1 MSTCYQTS
9 LRTFLEHESGIKT
22 KHQAK
27 ELHARIIRT
36 IAPVSAILNSK
47 ILSIYSNFN
56 LLRDSLTLFNA
67 IDSPQPTKA
76 WKSIIKCYAS
86 SGFFLNSLTFF
97 NGMRAEG
104 RIPDRN
110 VFPSVLKSCVQLRD
124 LRLGESIHGCVIT
137 LGLDSDLYTGNALMN
152 MYAKLQFLKDP
163 QVFDKMPE
171 RKKQTSGFW
180 NGLVGYNYPDELDLN
195 LRSGGVGLD
204 YDMTEQAIKLG
215 ALGMDTVS
223 KVFEMMPIRD
233 VVSWNTVI
241 GGNVQS
247 GRYME
252 ALGMLREMGCADLKP
267 DSFTL
272 STVLPIF
279 AKYVDIKKGKEVHG
293 FAIRHGFDGDVFIG
307 SSLID
312 MYANCTRVDDS
323 YKLFCLLPQR
333 DAVSWNSMIATCVQN
348 GRFDEGLELFRQM
361 LRDNIGPAEYSFS
374 IIMPACAHLTTL
386 NLGKQLHA
394 YVIRAGYDENIYV
407 ASSLVDMYAKCGN
420 IKIARWIFHNMEIQD
435 SVSWTAMIMGYAIHG
450 LARDAILLFE
460 KMQMEGVQSNSV
472 VFVAVLT
479 ACSHAGLVDEAWK
492 FFNSMNNHGIPPEL
506 EHYAGLADLLGRA
519 GRLQEAYDFI
529 SSMHIKPTGSVWSAL
544 LSACR
549 VHKNIEMAEKVAKE
563 IFIIDPEYTGAY
575 ALLSNMYGVAGRWK
589 EAQKLRI
596 TMKRKGMTKKP
607 ACSWIEVKNK
617 VHAFV
622 AGDKSHPLY
631 DQINEALEEILE
643 QIERE
648 GYVPDT
654 SEVLHDVDEEQKRF
668 AVSTH
673 SERLA
678 IAFGIMSTTAG
689 TTIRV
694 TKNLRVCVDCHT
706 AIKFISKTMGREI
719 IVRDNIRFHC
729 FKDGSC
735 SCGDYW

>member
-1 MSTCYQTS
+1 MSTCYQKS
-9 LRTFLEHESGIKT
+9 LRAFLEQESVIKT

-27 ELHARIIRT
+27 ELHARLIRT
-36 IAPVSAILNSK
+36 MAPVSAILNSK
-47 ILSIYSNFN
+47 IISIYSNFN
-56 LLRDSLTLFNA
+56 LLQDSLTLFNT

-86 SGFFLNSLTFF
+86 SGLFLNSLTSF
-97 NGMRAEG
+97 NEMRSVG

-124 LRLGESIHGCVIT
+124 LRLGESVHGCVMR
-137 LGLDSDLYTGNALMN
+137 LGLDCDLYTGNALMN
-152 MYAKLQFLKDP
+152 MYAKLQLPKAQQP
-163 QVFDKMPE
+163 FDEFPE
-171 RKKQTSGFW
+171 RKKQ
-180 NGLVGYNYPDELDLN
+180 VGSFRNSWMAINHPDEVNVHLI
-195 LRSGGVGLD
+195 SGVGLK
-204 YDMTEQAIKLG
+204 DMTEKPIEME
-215 ALGMDTVS
+215 ALGMDTVR
-223 KVFEMMPIRD
+223 KVFQTMPIRD
-233 VVSWNTVI
+233 VVSWNTI
-241 GGNVQS
+241 IQGNVHG
-247 GRYME
+247 GRYKE
-252 ALGMLREMGCADLKP
+252 ALGMLREMGNSDLKP

-279 AKYVDIKKGKEVHG
+279 SKNVDLKKGKEIHG
-293 FAIRHGFDGDVFIG
+293 FAIRHGFDGDGFIG

-312 MYANCTRVDDS
+312 MYANCTRVEDS
-323 YKLFCLLPQR
+323 YKLFSLLPQC
-333 DAVSWNSMIATCVQN
+333 DAVSWNSIIAACVQN

-361 LRDNIGPAEYSFS
+361 LRADIEPLGHSFS

-386 NLGKQLHA
+386 TLGKQLHA
-394 YVIRAGYDENIYV
+394 YIIRTGNDENLYV

-420 IKIARWIFHNMEIQD
+420 IKNARWIFDNMEIQD
-435 SVSWTAMIMGYAIHG
+435 SVSWTDMIMGYAMHG
-450 LARDAILLFE
+450 HYDAISLFE
-460 KMQMEGVQSNSV
+460 EMQMAGVQSNSV

-479 ACSHAGLVDEAWK
+479 ACSHAGLVNEAWK
-492 FFNSMNNHGIPPEL
+492 YFSTMTQNHGIAPGL
-506 EHYAGLADLLGRA
+506 EHYAALADLLGRA

-549 VHKNIEMAEKVAKE
+549 VHRNFEMADKVAKE
-563 IFIIDPEYTGAY
+563 IFKIDPEYTGAY
-575 ALLSNMYGVAGRWK
+575 ALLLNMYGAAGSWK
-589 EAQKLRI
+589 EAQKIRI
-596 TMKRKGMTKKP
+596 TMRRKGMKKKP

-622 AGDKSHPLY
+622 AGDKSHPFY
-631 DQINEALEEILE
+631 GQIDEALQDILE
-643 QIERE
+643 RIENE

-654 SEVLHDVDEEQKRF
+654 SEIPHDVDEEQKRY

-678 IAFGIMSTTAG
+678 IAFGIISSPAG

-719 IVRDNIRFHC
+719 IVRDNIRFHH
-729 FKDGSC
+729 FKDGNC

>member
-1 MSTCYQTS
+1 MSTCYQKS
-9 LRTFLEHESGIKT
+9 LRAFLEHESVIKT

-27 ELHARIIRT
+27 ELHARLIRT
-36 IAPVSAILNSK
+36 MAPVSAILNSK
-47 ILSIYSNFN
+47 IISIYSNFN
-56 LLRDSLTLFNA
+56 LLQDSLTLFNT

-86 SGFFLNSLTFF
+86 SGLFLNSFTSF
-97 NGMRAEG
+97 NEMRSVG

-124 LRLGESIHGCVIT
+124 LRLGESVHGCVMR
-137 LGLDSDLYTGNALMN
+137 LGLDCDLYTGNALMN
-152 MYAKLQFLKDP
+152 MY
-163 QVFDKMPE
+163 ME
-171 RKKQTSGFW
+171 
-180 NGLVGYNYPDELDLN
+180 
-195 LRSGGVGLD
+195 
-204 YDMTEQAIKLG
+204 
-215 ALGMDTVS
+215 ALGMDTVR
-223 KVFEMMPIRD
+223 KVFQTMPIRD
-233 VVSWNTVI
+233 VVSWNTI
-241 GGNVQS
+241 IQGNVHG
-247 GRYME
+247 GRYKE
-252 ALGMLREMGCADLKP
+252 ALGMLREMGNSDLMP

-279 AKYVDIKKGKEVHG
+279 SKYVDLKKGKEIHG
-293 FAIRHGFDGDVFIG
+293 FAIRHGFDGDGFIG

-312 MYANCTRVDDS
+312 MYANCTRVEDS
-323 YKLFCLLPQR
+323 YKLFSLLPQC
-333 DAVSWNSMIATCVQN
+333 DAVSWNSIIAACVQN

-361 LRDNIGPAEYSFS
+361 LRADIEPLGHSFS

-386 NLGKQLHA
+386 TLGKQLHA
-394 YVIRAGYDENIYV
+394 YIIRTGNVENLYV

-420 IKIARWIFHNMEIQD
+420 IKNAWWIFDNMEIQD
-435 SVSWTAMIMGYAIHG
+435 SVSWTAMIMGYAMHG
-450 LARDAILLFE
+450 HARDAISLFE
-460 KMQMEGVQSNSV
+460 EMQMAGVQSNSV

-479 ACSHAGLVDEAWK
+479 ACSHAGLVNEAWK
-492 FFNSMNNHGIPPEL
+492 YFSTMTQNHGIAPEL
-506 EHYAGLADLLGRA
+506 EHYAALADLLGRA

-549 VHKNIEMAEKVAKE
+549 VHRNFEMADKVAKE
-563 IFIIDPEYTGAY
+563 IFKIDPEYTGAY
-575 ALLSNMYGVAGRWK
+575 ALLSNMYGAAGSWK
-589 EAQKLRI
+589 EAQKIRI
-596 TMKRKGMTKKP
+596 TMRRKGMKKKP

-622 AGDKSHPLY
+622 AGDKSHSFY
-631 DQINEALEEILE
+631 GQINEALQDILE
-643 QIERE
+643 QIENE

-654 SEVLHDVDEEQKRF
+654 SEVPHDVDEEQKRY

-678 IAFGIMSTTAG
+678 IAFGIISSPAG

-719 IVRDNIRFHC
+719 IVRDNIRFHH
-729 FKDGSC
+729 FKDGNC